1 VVVTKRLATYERKKS
16 NGYDLLLLLELQG
29 WAVRRQ
35 GGKTVNGGKNL
46 RAVNHLL
53 QGRGAERQA
62 GRAVPPRAR
71 SFHCVVRFVLR
82 ILRFFLLQLVC
93 FCWLLCVFF
102 FCTLVS
108 DVCLMRSCFKRF
120 FWQCIFECALCLF
133 SGVLQWF

>member
-1 VVVTKRLATYERKKS
+1 VVVTKRLATYGRTKS
-16 NGYDLLLLLELQG
+16 NGYDLLLLLELRG

-82 ILRFFLLQLVC
+82 ILRYFWLQLVC
-93 FCWLLCVFF
+93 LQAF
-102 FCTLVS
+102 
-108 DVCLMRSCFKRF
+108 VCLF
-120 FWQCIFECALCLF
+120 
-133 SGVLQWF
+133 

>member
-1 VVVTKRLATYERKKS
+1 VVVTKRLATYGRTKS
-16 NGYDLLLLLELQG
+16 NGYDFLLLLELRG

-62 GRAVPPRAR
+62 GRCRRALA
-71 SFHCVVRFVLR
+71 RFIASCALFCAFCG
-82 ILRFFLLQLVC
+82 ISCCSLFVC
-93 FCWLLCVFF
+93 RLLCVCFD
-102 FCTLVS
+102 CTLVS
-108 DVCLMRSCFKRF
+108 DVCFMRSCFKRS

-133 SGVLQWF
+133 VGVLQWF

>member
-1 VVVTKRLATYERKKS
+1 VVVTKRLATCERTKS
-16 NGYDLLLLLELQG
+16 NGYDLLLLLELRG

-71 SFHCVVRFVLR
+71 SSCALLCALCGSCCCSLFVCR
-82 ILRFFLLQLVC
+82 
-93 FCWLLCVFF
+93 LLCVCFD
-102 FCTLVS
+102 CTLVS
-108 DVCLMRSCFKRF
+108 DVCLMTSCFKRS
-120 FWQCIFECALCLF
+120 FWQCIFESALCLF
-133 SGVLQWF
+133 AGVLQWF